1 MSTERLLLW
10 TLVVGL
16 CVALVLG
23 IGWWRAATRT
33 RRANRDRGAR
43 ARQGELDAED
53 LLESLGF
60 EIVERQAHRT
70 WSIWVDDEPRDAS
83 VRADLLVERD
93 GALFVAE
100 VKTGQRALDP
110 RHPSTRRQL
119 LEYWLVFQP
128 DGLLLVDMEA
138 RRVREITFDFA
149 LGP

>member
-1 MSTERLLLW
+1 MSTERLLLL
-10 TLVVGL
+10 TVAVGL
-16 CVALVLG
+16 GVALILAV
-23 IGWWRAATRT
+23 GWWRAATRT
-33 RRANRDRGAR
+33 RRSNRVRGER

-53 LLESLGF
+53 LLDELGF
-60 EIVERQAHRT
+60 HVVERQAHRT
-70 WSIWVDDEPRDAS
+70 WTIWVDEEPRDAS

-128 DGLLLVDMEA
+128 DGLLVVDMES